1 MKHQFMRL
9 LLLCLLGGVNS
20 EVGAQILYA
29 TAVNSGGVAIILR
42 VNVATCEVCEV
53 GPASPNVGTEDLV
66 LLPDGSTLN
75 IDAGGIRRLEAPPS
89 VNIIWQTGNPQGYV
103 SGQLAP
109 NGLVYL
115 VSPAGLAAYNP
126 ANNSITFIGPWPASV
141 GGVGDIFYIDGVLYV
156 NAVDQAFT
164 GILIVVNVSDPAQ
177 STSIP
182 WNAGYTDG
190 EGGNWNGVDGLFFAD
205 ASMQLYFYNPQ
216 DESVSTLCLELE
228 TQYALTGLTTLPP
241 GLPEFACIPVCTTD
255 AGELAPGGPFNTC
268 VNSPF
273 VFPAAELTDLD
284 ANDLLQ
290 YVLFTN
296 PADTAGSIV
305 ALSNTPQFTFAPP
318 LQTGIT
324 YYVAAMA
331 GNGLNGNVDLN
342 DVCLDFSNALELI
355 WQPLPAI
362 QLTAPNPDLCAGDCR
377 TLELQLSGTGAFTL
391 AGNLVSGGNVVGTFN
406 ETFSG
411 NTGAIILCVPGGTLP
426 GPVLVQPTA
435 LSDAWCICE

>member
-1 MKHQFMRL
+1 M
-9 LLLCLLGGVNS
+9 
-20 EVGAQILYA
+20 
-29 TAVNSGGVAIILR
+29 
-42 VNVATCEVCEV
+42 
-53 GPASPNVGTEDLV
+53 
-66 LLPDGSTLN
+66 
-75 IDAGGIRRLEAPPS
+75 
-89 VNIIWQTGNPQGYV
+89 
-103 SGQLAP
+103 
-109 NGLVYL
+109 
-115 VSPAGLAAYNP
+115 
-126 ANNSITFIGPWPASV
+126 
-141 GGVGDIFYIDGVLYV
+141 
-156 NAVDQAFT
+156 
-164 GILIVVNVSDPAQ
+164 VNVSDPAQ

-190 EGGNWNGVDGLFFAD
+190 EGGNWNGVEGLFFAD
-205 ASMQLYFYNPQ
+205 ASQQLYFYNPQ

-273 VFPAAELTDLD
+273 NFPAAELTDLD

-305 ALSNTPQFTFAPP
+305 AVSNTPQFTFAPP

-331 GNGLNGNVDLN
+331 GNDLNGNVDLN

-362 QLTAPNPDLCAGDCR
+362 QLAAPNPDLCAGDCR

-391 AGNLVSGGNVVGTFN
+391 AGNLVSGGNVIGTFN

-411 NTGAIILCVPGGTLP
+411 NTGAIIVCVPGGTP
-426 GPVLVQPTA
+426 AGPVLVQPTT